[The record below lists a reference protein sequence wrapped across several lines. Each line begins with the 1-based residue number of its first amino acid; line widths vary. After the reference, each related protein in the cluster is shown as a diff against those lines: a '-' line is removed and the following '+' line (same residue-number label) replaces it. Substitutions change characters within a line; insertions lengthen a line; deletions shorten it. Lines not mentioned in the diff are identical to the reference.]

1 MGIKEM
7 TEMNGKLNILRIKN
21 IFQKPMHSTSVFFY
35 QIIKYFNMKGRLL
48 YFLPL
53 FIFVFSC
60 EEKKIQ
66 QEHKID
72 LFADER
78 QEGKAYVMSEQE
90 CFDASDL
97 VISTSDIKL
106 ADSSTGR
113 GKAVFIY
120 KIKSGEVLKT
130 TRDSIVNFQMQI
142 LANQRLKLKSPMYVY
157 LKRLEGYRFIAKDKH
172 LKYQWLK
179 AAPVYSVERE
189 N

>member
-1 MGIKEM
+1 
-7 TEMNGKLNILRIKN
+7 
-21 IFQKPMHSTSVFFY
+21 
-35 QIIKYFNMKGRLL
+35 MKGRLL

-53 FIFVFSC
+53 IIFAFGC
-60 EEKKIQ
+60 EEKKLQ

-78 QEGKAYVMSEQE
+78 QEGKAYIMNEQE

-97 VISTSDIKL
+97 VVSTSDIKL
-106 ADSSTGR
+106 ADSSVGR
-113 GKAVFIY
+113 GRAIFIY

-130 TRDSIVNFQMQI
+130 TRDSVVNFPLQI
-142 LANQRLKLKSPMYVY
+142 LSNQRLKLKSPMYAY
-157 LKRLEGYRFIAKDKH
+157 LKKLEGYRFIAKDKH

-179 AAPVYSVERE
+179 AAPVYPVKQE

>member
-1 MGIKEM
+1 
-7 TEMNGKLNILRIKN
+7 
-21 IFQKPMHSTSVFFY
+21 
-35 QIIKYFNMKGRLL
+35 MKGRLL

-53 FIFVFSC
+53 IIFAFGC
-60 EEKKIQ
+60 EEKKLQ

-78 QEGKAYVMSEQE
+78 QEGKAYIMNEQE

-97 VISTSDIKL
+97 VVSTSDIKL
-106 ADSSTGR
+106 ADSSFGR
-113 GKAVFIY
+113 GRAIFIY

-130 TRDSIVNFQMQI
+130 TRDSVVNFPLQI
-142 LANQRLKLKSPMYVY
+142 LSNQRLKLKSPMYAY
-157 LKRLEGYRFIAKDKH
+157 LKKLEGYRFIAKDKH

-179 AAPVYSVERE
+179 AAPVYPVKQE

>member
-1 MGIKEM
+1 M
-7 TEMNGKLNILRIKN
+7 KN
-21 IFQKPMHSTSVFFY
+21 ASVFFY

-53 FIFVFSC
+53 IIFVFGC
-60 EEKKIQ
+60 EEKKLQ

-78 QEGKAYVMSEQE
+78 QEGKAYIMNEQE

-97 VISTSDIKL
+97 VVSTSDIKL
-106 ADSSTGR
+106 ADSSVGR
-113 GKAVFIY
+113 GRAIFIY

-130 TRDSIVNFQMQI
+130 TRDSVVNFPLQI
-142 LANQRLKLKSPMYVY
+142 LSNQRLKLKSPMYAY
-157 LKRLEGYRFIAKDKH
+157 LKKLEGYRFIAKDKH

-179 AAPVYSVERE
+179 AAPVYSVKAEK
-189 N
+189 

>member
-1 MGIKEM
+1 MGCRIRTGIKYII
-7 TEMNGKLNILRIKN
+7 NKSRC
-21 IFQKPMHSTSVFFY
+21 IFTSVFFY
-35 QIIKYFNMKGRLL
+35 QITKYFNMKGRLL

-53 FIFVFSC
+53 LIFVSGC
-60 EEKKIQ
+60 EEKKLQ

-78 QEGKAYVMSEQE
+78 QEGKAYIMNEQE

-106 ADSSTGR
+106 SDSSKGR
-113 GKAVFIY
+113 GRAVFIY

-130 TRDSIVNFQMQI
+130 TRDSIVNFPLQI
-142 LANQRLKLKSPMYVY
+142 LSNQRLKLKSPMYAY
-157 LKRLEGYRFIAKDKH
+157 LKKLEGYRFIAKDKH

-179 AAPVYSVERE
+179 AAPVYPVKQE

>member
-1 MGIKEM
+1 
-7 TEMNGKLNILRIKN
+7 
-21 IFQKPMHSTSVFFY
+21 
-35 QIIKYFNMKGRLL
+35 MKGRLL

-53 FIFVFSC
+53 ILFVVSC

-66 QEHKID
+66 QEHTID

-78 QEGKAYVMSEQE
+78 QEGKAYIMSEQE
-90 CFDASDL
+90 CFAASNL

-106 ADSSTGR
+106 TDSSTGR
-113 GKAVFIY
+113 GRAVFIY
-120 KIKSGEVLKT
+120 KIQSGEVLKT
-130 TRDSIVNFQMQI
+130 TIDSIVTFPMQI
-142 LANQRLKLKSPMYVY
+142 LSNQRLKLKSPMYAY

-179 AAPVYSVERE
+179 AAPVYPVKRE

>member
-1 MGIKEM
+1 M
-7 TEMNGKLNILRIKN
+7 KN
-21 IFQKPMHSTSVFFY
+21 TSVFFY

-53 FIFVFSC
+53 IIFLFGC
-60 EEKKIQ
+60 EEKKLQ

-78 QEGKAYVMSEQE
+78 QEGKAYIMNEQE

-97 VISTSDIKL
+97 VLSSSDIKL
-106 ADSSTGR
+106 TDSSTGR
-113 GKAVFIY
+113 GRAIFIY

-130 TRDSIVNFQMQI
+130 TRDSVINFPMQI
-142 LANQRLKLKSPMYVY
+142 LSDQRLKLKYPMYVY
-157 LKRLEGYRFIAKDKH
+157 LKKLEGYRFIAKDKH

-179 AAPVYSVERE
+179 AAPVYSVKAEK
-189 N
+189 

>member
-1 MGIKEM
+1 
-7 TEMNGKLNILRIKN
+7 
-21 IFQKPMHSTSVFFY
+21 
-35 QIIKYFNMKGRLL
+35 MKGRLL

-53 FIFVFSC
+53 IIFAFGC
-60 EEKKIQ
+60 EEKKLQ

-78 QEGKAYVMSEQE
+78 QEGKAYIMNEQE

-97 VISTSDIKL
+97 VVSTSDIKL
-106 ADSSTGR
+106 ADSSVGR
-113 GKAVFIY
+113 GRAIFIY

-130 TRDSIVNFQMQI
+130 TRDSVVNFPLQI
-142 LANQRLKLKSPMYVY
+142 LSNQRLKLKSPMYAY
-157 LKRLEGYRFIAKDKH
+157 LKKLEGYRFIAKDKH

-179 AAPVYSVERE
+179 AASVYPVKQE

>member
-1 MGIKEM
+1 
-7 TEMNGKLNILRIKN
+7 
-21 IFQKPMHSTSVFFY
+21 
-35 QIIKYFNMKGRLL
+35 MKGRLL

-53 FIFVFSC
+53 IIFAFGC
-60 EEKKIQ
+60 EEKKLQ

-78 QEGKAYVMSEQE
+78 QEGKAYIMNAQE

-97 VISTSDIKL
+97 VVSTSDIKL
-106 ADSSTGR
+106 ADSSVGR
-113 GKAVFIY
+113 GRAIFIY

-130 TRDSIVNFQMQI
+130 TRDSVVNFPLQI
-142 LANQRLKLKSPMYVY
+142 LSNQRLKLKSPMYAY
-157 LKRLEGYRFIAKDKH
+157 LKKLEGYRFIAKDKH

-179 AAPVYSVERE
+179 GAPAYPVKQE